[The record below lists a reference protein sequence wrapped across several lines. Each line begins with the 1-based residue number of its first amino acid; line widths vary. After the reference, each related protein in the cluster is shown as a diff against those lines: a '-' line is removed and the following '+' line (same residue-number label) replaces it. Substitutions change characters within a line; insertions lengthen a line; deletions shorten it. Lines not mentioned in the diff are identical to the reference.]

1 MARASLTDVSKGGVG
16 FQGGRVLIH
25 RSFSTMFQYPPNSQT
40 GEQSA
45 AFPALVWKA
54 YRVGEDGVAKEDQE
68 GNKEEV
74 EIVHR
79 MGAADDNGNY
89 AVRPGKLAP
98 KDFDNSDVEPDEID
112 DEPGSEG
119 NSFILD
125 AGSKFGA
132 GWGHMVDSLLKL
144 SFKADILGR
153 TVVSDFEGMDATF
166 KMQEGT
172 PYIAK
177 KGKNKGQEVKPTN
190 LVCERIHV
198 FPYDKPKT
206 ATATSGA
213 GKGATS
219 AAKPA
224 AKGATKP
231 ESNGASTNSEAFEA
245 ACVIFGGGTHP
256 KVNGGEEI
264 TGMTATFGKAVPA
277 DKEVKLD
284 DFYKATVGELM
295 RRKVNPTL
303 QKGIM
308 EVVKNGDKMTELATW
323 LMENEKPSFT
333 ADEKTIQFV
342 SA

>member
-1 MARASLTDVSKGGVG
+1 MARASFSDVSKGGMG
-16 FQGGRVLIH
+16 FQGGRVH
-25 RSFSTMFQYPPNSQT
+25 VDRSFSTMFQYQPNSTT

-54 YRVGEDGVAKEDQE
+54 HRLDENGAAKEDQE

-79 MGAADDNGNY
+79 MGGADDNGNY
-89 AVRPGKLAP
+89 SVRPGKLNP
-98 KDFDNSDVEPDEID
+98 RDFDNTDVEPDEVD

-125 AGSKFGA
+125 AGAKFGA
-132 GWGHMVDSLLKL
+132 GWGHMEESLKKL
-144 SFKADILGR
+144 SFKSDVLGR
-153 TVVSDFEGMDATF
+153 CVTTDFEGMDATF
-166 KMQEGT
+166 KMQEGA

-190 LVCERIHV
+190 LVCERVNV
-198 FPYDKPKT
+198 FPYDKPKAGTGAKTTT
-206 ATATSGA
+206 ATKAGTKAPVKAEAVAATG
-213 GKGATS
+213 GD
-219 AAKPA
+219 
-224 AKGATKP
+224 
-231 ESNGASTNSEAFEA
+231 EAFEA

-256 KVNGGEEI
+256 KVNGGAEVS
-264 TGMTATFGKAVPA
+264 GMTPAFSKAVPA

-284 DFYKATVGELM
+284 DFYKAAVGELM
-295 RRKVNPTL
+295 RRKVVPTL
-303 QKGIM
+303 HKPIM
-308 EVVKNGDKMTELATW
+308 DGVLKNGDRLTELAAW